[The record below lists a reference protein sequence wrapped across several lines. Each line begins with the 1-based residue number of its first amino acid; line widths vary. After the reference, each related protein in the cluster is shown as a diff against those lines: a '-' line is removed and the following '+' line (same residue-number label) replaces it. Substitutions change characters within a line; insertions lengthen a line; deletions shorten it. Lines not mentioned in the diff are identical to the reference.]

1 VETERDGAVPAAG
14 TTSPAFD
21 WDGMILV
28 GRITRPHGLK
38 GQVVI
43 HPETDFVEQRFA
55 AGATCWTR
63 SAAGDE
69 KWTIASCRLQNGRVV
84 VGFEGLDRIEEVERL
99 AGLELRVP
107 EASLQPLGPGVYY
120 EHQLVGCEVRT
131 TGGTIVGPVVKVEG
145 GGAASR
151 LVISGKRGDV
161 QIPLAVDIC
170 VDIDVTGRTI
180 RINAPEG
187 LLELNER

>member
-1 VETERDGAVPAAG
+1 METE
-14 TTSPAFD
+14 D
-21 WDGMILV
+21 WDGMVLV
-28 GRITRPHGLK
+28 GRITRPHGLR

-43 HPETDFVEQRFA
+43 HPETDFVEERFA

-69 KWTIASCRLQNGRVV
+69 ELTVASSRLQNGRVV
-84 VGFEGLDRIEEVERL
+84 VGFQGLDRIEAVERL

-131 TGGTIVGPVVKVEG
+131 TEGAIVGPVVKVEG
-145 GGAASR
+145 GGGSSR
-151 LVISGKRGDV
+151 LVIRGTRGDV
-161 QIPLAVDIC
+161 QIPLAMDIC
-170 VDIDVTGRTI
+170 VDIDVAARTI
-180 RINAPEG
+180 RVNAPEG